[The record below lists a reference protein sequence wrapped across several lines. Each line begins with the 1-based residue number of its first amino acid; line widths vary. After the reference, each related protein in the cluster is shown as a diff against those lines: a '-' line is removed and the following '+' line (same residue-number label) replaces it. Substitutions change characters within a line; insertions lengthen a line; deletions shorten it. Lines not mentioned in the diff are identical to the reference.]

1 MDQRLTEVEA
11 KVASLNTQLTKLQ
24 ELIDGKQ
31 FITGIEKNEDGTNV
45 ISFVN
50 AYGELSTITLSDGKS
65 PDISV
70 KQAADG
76 KWYVSYDHG
85 VTYVECGKATG
96 NDGDA
101 FFKDARLSED
111 GKTAYLT
118 LADGTVLTF
127 EIYKEFGIAVEVP
140 STLIYSGQTKEY
152 AYTIT
157 GGDKNTVLE
166 VIPKGN
172 WEAEVKATDEKSGV
186 IAVTA
191 PDLLRLE
198 KSSSFSARET
208 RLVLKNDGNIVESII
223 VYQNPVTYPDDVMV
237 LMMQPNAKDS
247 GECLPA
253 SFGKAEVKANAN
265 EPAKG
270 FYRF

>member
-31 FITGIEKNEDGTNV
+31 FITGIKKNEDGTNV

-96 NDGDA
+96 DDGDA

-172 WEAEVKATDEKSGV
+172 WVAEVKATDE
-186 IAVTA
+186 
-191 PDLLRLE
+191 
-198 KSSSFSARET
+198 
-208 RLVLKNDGNIVESII
+208 KNDGNIVESII

-247 GECLPA
+247 CECLPA
-253 SFGKAEVKANAN
+253 SFGKAEVKANVN
-265 EPAKG
+265 EPAAG

>member
-76 KWYVSYDHG
+76 KWYVSYDHS

-96 NDGDA
+96 DDGDA

-172 WEAEVKATDEKSGV
+172 CEAEVKATDEKSGV

-191 PDLLRLE
+191 PDSPEVGKVIVLLSDGDKTGFEERRQHRRVHHRL
-198 KSSSFSARET
+198 S
-208 RLVLKNDGNIVESII
+208 ESGH
-223 VYQNPVTYPDDVMV
+223 
-237 LMMQPNAKDS
+237 LS
-247 GECLPA
+247 
-253 SFGKAEVKANAN
+253 
-265 EPAKG
+265 
-270 FYRF
+270 